1 MDTIA
6 AMMKTMKD
14 MLDVILC
21 DTFNITD
28 EFDDEYKKTELFPC
42 EECDDIFEEYDNVR
56 EHFLKEHKRYERI
69 GCIEKSCK
77 ITFKDLL
84 GLKSLCLFFNF
95 KGTLFYKTFSSES
108 I

>member
-1 MDTIA
+1 MARIGIG
-6 AMMKTMKD
+6 
-14 MLDVILC
+14 ILL
-21 DTFNITD
+21 TKS
-28 EFDDEYKKTELFPC
+28 EWSELVFPC